1 MVGVGALGILWVYLE
16 AAVGLIKVGP
26 ILPLPVSHIPTVVLA
41 SRTIGTAARL
51 KLITRA
57 KHDYGATRVLGILV
71 AVGAINWE
79 SVCGIADEQGA
90 PLVAP

>member
-41 SRTIGTAARL
+41 SRTIGTVARL
-51 KLITRA
+51 ELIT
-57 KHDYGATRVLGILV
+57 
-71 AVGAINWE
+71 
-79 SVCGIADEQGA
+79 
-90 PLVAP
+90 